1 MEFLTKMRLKFKK
14 ELLEKED
21 QSLYITVE
29 EERRKQEEIMK
40 IRKQIMEEVSRL

>member
-14 ELLEKED
+14 EQLEKED

-29 EERRKQEEIMK
+29 EEKRKREEILK
-40 IRKQIMEEVSRL
+40 IRQ

>member
-1 MEFLTKMRLKFKK
+1 MRLKFKK

>member
-40 IRKQIMEEVSRL
+40 IRK